1 MAKVRRAGFGS
12 VFEVENSKVG
22 IGTTGVLVD
31 TVQVLGN
38 VRSSNANV
46 INIAKLPTYKG
57 FLDNK
62 TRLPSNEVDLD
73 NIVGYADNEPYYGP
87 SHIHIRADGS
97 EVKMVGAAHTT
108 TKHAV
113 LNDESDLKS
122 DFIGGDIVIDGE
134 FTVSPGASYC
144 SGVDQ
149 LTVTSAFSVPTGT
162 TEDRIHCHTAGSM
175 RFNEELATLEF
186 YTGEEWRTVNSFKD
200 IGNRGRG
207 FFAGGTDGT
216 YTSAIQSFQIST
228 LGNTTMFGD
237 MITAKVGVGM
247 VSDGKRGIIG
257 GGTTP
262 SAAVNEMDYI
272 TMASEGDGIDFG
284 NLTQARYSL
293 NGASSSTRGCFAG
306 GWVPNN
312 TNIIDYVEIQTLGD
326 ALDFGDLSEGGNHG
340 NPAMQSP
347 TRGIFCGGYGSFS
360 PDVNSPYAYNRMQL
374 ITMASKGNTS
384 DFGDLAMGGA
394 RGGAGG
400 NSVRGVYAGGI
411 VDSQINKL
419 IEFVTIASTGNA
431 TVFGELTI
439 ARRNSPEC
447 NDNATRAVFGA
458 GIADDGT
465 APAHTNYMDYITIA
479 SAGNAQDFGDVT
491 HAGKSNGGISDSH
504 GGLGGF

>member
-1 MAKVRRAGFGS
+1 MATIRRAGFGS
-12 VFEVENSKVG
+12 VFEVENETVG
-22 IGTTGVLVD
+22 IGTTGTATN
-31 TVQVLGN
+31 TVQVLGETKASGAL
-38 VRSSNANV
+38 VAGLSTLTTYQGFVDSNAEFGNSNV
-46 INIAKLPTYKG
+46 DINSQSGTMG
-57 FLDNK
+57 
-62 TRLPSNEVDLD
+62 
-73 NIVGYADNEPYYGP
+73 NIEICHG
-87 SHIHIRADGS
+87 
-97 EVKMVGAAHTT
+97 
-108 TKHAV
+108 
-113 LNDESDLKS
+113 
-122 DFIGGDIVIDGE
+122 DFN
-134 FTVSPGASYC
+134 VSSASTLT
-144 SGVDQ
+144 SSVNQ
-149 LTVTSAFSVPTGT
+149 LTLTNSFSVPTGT
-162 TEDRIHCHTAGSM
+162 TDDRIHCQTAGSM
-175 RFNEELATLEF
+175 RFNEDLGTLEF
-186 YTGEEWRTVNSFKD
+186 YTGDMWKTVNSFKD
-200 IGNRGRG
+200 TGNRGRG
-207 FFAGGTDGT
+207 FLAGGTDGT

-237 MITAKVGVGM
+237 MITAKVSPAGA
-247 VSDGKRGIIG
+247 SDGIRGIFG

-293 NGASSSTRGCFAG
+293 NAASSSTRGCFAG

-312 TNIIDYVEIQTLGD
+312 SNVIDYVEIQTLGD

-347 TRGIFCGGYGSFS
+347 TRGIWCGGYGSFT

-374 ITMASKGNTS
+374 ITIASKGNTL

-411 VDSQINKL
+411 VDSQINRL

-447 NDNATRAVFGA
+447 NDNATRAVFCA

-465 APAHTNYMDYITIA
+465 APAHSKYMDYITIA
-479 SAGNAQDFGDVT
+479 SEGNAQDFGEVS
-491 HAGKSNGGISDSH
+491 HAGKAQTGISDSH

>member
-1 MAKVRRAGFGS
+1 MATIRRAGFGS
-12 VFEVENSKVG
+12 VFEVENEKVG
-22 IGTTGVLVD
+22 IGTTGTATNTL
-31 TVQVLGN
+31 QVLEN
-38 VRSSNANV
+38 VKSSDAKIIGLSTLTTYQGFVDKEAKFGDVVIDVESEGGTLGDVIIDGDFNASSASTFRSSVN
-46 INIAKLPTYKG
+46 
-57 FLDNK
+57 
-62 TRLPSNEVDLD
+62 
-73 NIVGYADNEPYYGP
+73 
-87 SHIHIRADGS
+87 
-97 EVKMVGAAHTT
+97 
-108 TKHAV
+108 
-113 LNDESDLKS
+113 
-122 DFIGGDIVIDGE
+122 
-134 FTVSPGASYC
+134 
-144 SGVDQ
+144 Q
-149 LTVTSAFSVPTGT
+149 LTLTDSFSVPTGNT
-162 TEDRIHCHTAGSM
+162 DSRIHCQTAGSM
-175 RFNEELATLEF
+175 RFNEDLGTLEF
-186 YTGEEWRTVNSFKD
+186 YTGDMWKIVNSIID
-200 IGNRGRG
+200 NGRGRG
-207 FFAGGTDGT
+207 FLAGGTDGT

-237 MITAKVGVGM
+237 MITAKVSPGSA
-247 VSDGKRGIIG
+247 SDGIRGVIG

-293 NGASSSTRGCFAG
+293 NAVSSSTRGCFAG

-312 TNIIDYVEIQTLGD
+312 SNVIDYVEIQTLGD

-384 DFGDLAMGGA
+384 DFGDLTIGGA

-411 VDSQINKL
+411 VDSQINKI
-419 IEFVTIASTGNA
+419 IEFVTIASTGNG
-431 TVFGELTI
+431 TVFGDLTV

-447 NDNATRAVFGA
+447 NDNATRAVFCA

-479 SAGNAQDFGDVT
+479 SEGNALDFGDVLR
-491 HAGKSNGGISDSH
+491 AGKAQTGISDSH